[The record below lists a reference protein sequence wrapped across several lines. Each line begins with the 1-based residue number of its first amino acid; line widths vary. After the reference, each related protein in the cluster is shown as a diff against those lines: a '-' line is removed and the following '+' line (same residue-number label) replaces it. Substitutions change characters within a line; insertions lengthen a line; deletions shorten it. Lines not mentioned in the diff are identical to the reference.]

1 MDRVASTGYA
11 EQEREGNKAGM
22 RAEHGGSEVV
32 AGGGSGGRGALT
44 TRQQGGETRP
54 G

>member
-1 MDRVASTGYA
+1 MDRVASTCSA

-22 RAEHGGSEVV
+22 CVEHGDGEVV
-32 AGGGSGGRGALT
+32 AGGGSGGRGALKIG
-44 TRQQGGETRP
+44 QQGRETRP